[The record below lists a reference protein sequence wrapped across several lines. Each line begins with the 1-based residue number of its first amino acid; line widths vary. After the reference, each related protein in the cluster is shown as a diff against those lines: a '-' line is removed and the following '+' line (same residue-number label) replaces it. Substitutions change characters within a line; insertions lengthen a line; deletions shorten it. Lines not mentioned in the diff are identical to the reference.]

1 MYNWECKG
9 VTRCLEWSHFSTPK
23 ISKRNRGGVG
33 VHVRGELYCHKRGMS
48 LIIKAGRPGRIGSR
62 SKEEKDRML
71 LTQCSGMV
79 WVPDALCSEFL

>member
-1 MYNWECKG
+1 
-9 VTRCLEWSHFSTPK
+9 
-23 ISKRNRGGVG
+23 
-33 VHVRGELYCHKRGMS
+33 MS